1 MPGMKGLTRH
11 LSVALLGATISAGTM
26 SARQAADVSGSST
39 FIVLVGGT
47 RVGTETVDIARRST
61 GWVVS
66 STGFVRP
73 PFDLVTDK
81 FEMLYSADWQPQ
93 KLTVAGS
100 LHGQPLA
107 ISSTFTPTTAVTEIT
122 QGEQHGSGTRG
133 ITAGSVVLA
142 SNIFAAYEALAIRA
156 GSMQAGGKVPLYVA
170 PNGDATANIVD
181 ITPKRVSIGSTP
193 IELRSIRLTIT
204 GSNSVVPVELW
215 VDARGR
221 LARLALPATSLVVIR
236 DDLATVMAREDR
248 PRIPG
253 DKEEFIGANGFS
265 LGATITAPSH
275 ASERSPVVVLAAGPG
290 PQDRDHNVFGVS
302 VFADLARELSTAGAM
317 VVRYDVR
324 GTGRSGGRT
333 ESSRLMEYSDD
344 VIGIVKAL
352 GKRKDV
358 DPKRI
363 VVAGYG
369 EAAAVALT
377 AASREDGIAGVVL
390 LAASG
395 QSGRDTTLEQQRR
408 LLLPLPLS
416 DAERATRIAL
426 QTRVIDAVISGK
438 GWETLP
444 PDVRDQAD
452 TPWFKSWLQFDP
464 SKALK
469 DMDQPVLIVQGSL
482 DAEVP
487 PSDAD
492 KLERLS
498 ASRTKLPAS
507 STRKVIVPGANHLL
521 VPARTGAVDEY
532 PMLETRTIAPAVASS
547 IADWIKALR

>member
-1 MPGMKGLTRH
+1 MQGLVRH
-11 LSVALLGATISAGTM
+11 LSVLVLLGATISADSM

-39 FIVLVGGT
+39 FVVLVGGT
-47 RVGTETVDIARRST
+47 RVGTETVDITRKPT

-93 KLTVAGS
+93 KLTVLGS

-107 ISSTFTPTTAVTEIT
+107 ISSTFTATTAVTQIT
-122 QGEQHGSGTRG
+122 QGDQHGNGTRG
-133 ITAGSVVLA
+133 IAASSVVLA
-142 SNIFAAYEALAIRA
+142 SNIFGAYEALAIRSA
-156 GSMQAGGKVPLYVA
+156 SMAAGGKVPLYVA

-181 ITPKRVSIGSTP
+181 ITPKRVSIGATP
-193 IELRSIRLTIT
+193 VDLRSIRLTIVGT
-204 GSNSVVPVELW
+204 NSVVPVELW

-248 PRIPG
+248 PGIPG
-253 DKEEFIGANGFS
+253 DKDEYVGANGFS
-265 LGATITAPSH
+265 LGATITAPPNGT
-275 ASERSPVVVLAAGPG
+275 ARSPVVVLAAGPG

-302 VFADLARELSTAGAM
+302 VFADLARDLSTAGTM

-333 ESSRLMEYSDD
+333 ESSRLTEYSDD

-352 GKRKDV
+352 SKRRDV

-363 VVAGYG
+363 FVAGYG

-390 LAASG
+390 LGASG
-395 QSGRDTTLEQQRR
+395 QSGRDTTLDQQRR
-408 LLLPLPLS
+408 LLAPLPLS
-416 DAERATRIAL
+416 DTERTTRIAL
-426 QTRVIDAVISGK
+426 QTRIMDAVISGK
-438 GWETLP
+438 GWDALP
-444 PDVRDQAD
+444 PDMRDQAD

-464 SKALK
+464 SKTLK
-469 DMDQPVLIVQGSL
+469 DMSQPVLIVHGSL
-482 DAEVP
+482 DAELP
-487 PSDAD
+487 PSNAD
-492 KLERLS
+492 RLEQLAS
-498 ASRTKLPAS
+498 SRTKVPAS
-507 STRKVIVPGANHLL
+507 ATRKVIVPGVNHLL

-532 PMLETRTIAPAVASS
+532 PMLETRAIAPAVTVA

>member
-1 MPGMKGLTRH
+1 MKGLARH
-11 LSVALLGATISAGTM
+11 LSVALLGATIGIVPA

-47 RVGTETVDIARRST
+47 RVGTETVDVARRPT
-61 GWVVS
+61 GWVMS

-93 KLTVAGS
+93 KLTVLGS

-107 ISSTFTPTTAVTEIT
+107 ISSTFTATTAVTLIT
-122 QGEQHGSGTRG
+122 QGDQHGNGTHG

-156 GSMQAGGKVPLYVA
+156 ASAQAGDRVPLYIA
-170 PNGDATANIVD
+170 PNGNALANIVD
-181 ITPKRVSIGSTP
+181 ITPKRVSIGSAT
-193 IELRSIRLTIT
+193 IDLRSIRVTVSGST
-204 GSNSVVPVELW
+204 GVVPIELW

-221 LARLALPATSLVVIR
+221 LARLSLPATSLVVIR

-253 DKEEFIGANGFS
+253 DREELIGANGFS
-265 LGATITAPSH
+265 LSSTITVPSS
-275 ASERSPVVVLAAGPG
+275 AAARSPVVILAAGPG

-302 VFADLARELSTAGAM
+302 VFADLARDLAAAGNI

-333 ESSRLMEYSDD
+333 ESSRLLEYSDD
-344 VIGIVKAL
+344 VIGIVKSVS
-352 GKRKDV
+352 KRKDV
-358 DPKRI
+358 DTRRI
-363 VVAGYG
+363 VVVGYG
-369 EAAAVALT
+369 EASAVALS
-377 AASREDGIAGVVL
+377 AASREDGITGVVL
-390 LAASG
+390 LGASG

-416 DAERATRIAL
+416 DADRTARISL
-426 QTRVIDAVISGK
+426 QTRIMDAVSSGK
-438 GWETLP
+438 GWDSLP

-452 TPWFKSWLQFDP
+452 TPWFRSWLQFDP

-469 DMDQPVLIVQGSL
+469 EMDQPVLILHGSL

-487 PSDAD
+487 PSNAD
-492 KLERLS
+492 RLEQLS
-498 ASRTKLPAS
+498 AGRAKLPAA
-507 STRKVIVPGANHLL
+507 STRKVIVPGANHLF

-547 IADWIKALR
+547 IADWIKSLR

>member
-1 MPGMKGLTRH
+1 M
-11 LSVALLGATISAGTM
+11 SVAPT
-26 SARQAADVSGSST
+26 SARQTADISGSST

-47 RVGTETVDIARRST
+47 RVGTETVDLARRPT

-81 FEMLYSADWQPQ
+81 FEMAYSAEWQPQ
-93 KLTVAGS
+93 TLTVLGS

-107 ISSTFTPTTAVTEIT
+107 ISSTFTATTAVTQIT
-122 QGEQHGSGTRG
+122 QGDQNGNGTHGIAS
-133 ITAGSVVLA
+133 GSVVLA
-142 SNIFAAYEALAIRA
+142 SNIFGAYEALALRA
-156 GSMQAGGKVPLYVA
+156 RSLQAGGKVPIFIA

-181 ITPKRVSIGSTP
+181 VTPKRVSIGSRP
-193 IELRSIRLTIT
+193 IDLQSIRLTIAGT
-204 GSNSVVPVELW
+204 NSVVPVELW

-248 PRIPG
+248 PRVPG
-253 DKEEFIGANGFS
+253 DKDEFIGANGFS
-265 LGATITAPSH
+265 LSATITAP
-275 ASERSPVVVLAAGPG
+275 ASAAGRSPAVVLAAGPG

-302 VFADLARELSTAGAM
+302 VFADLARELSAAGSI

-333 ESSRLMEYSDD
+333 ESSRLTEYSDD
-344 VIGIVKAL
+344 VVGIVKAL
-352 GKRKDV
+352 AKRQDV
-358 DPKRI
+358 DAKRI
-363 VVAGYG
+363 VVVGYG

-377 AASREDGIAGVVL
+377 AAGREDGVAGVVL

-408 LLLPLPLS
+408 LLAPLPLS
-416 DAERATRIAL
+416 DAERTARIAL
-426 QTRVIDAVISGK
+426 QTRVMDAVVSGK
-438 GWETLP
+438 GWDSLP

-452 TPWFKSWLQFDP
+452 TPWFRSWLQFDP

-469 DMDQPVLIVQGSL
+469 DMEQPVLIVHGSL

-487 PSDAD
+487 STNAD
-492 KLERLS
+492 KLEQLS
-498 ASRTKLPAS
+498 SSRKVPAS
-507 STRKVIVPGANHLL
+507 ATRKVIVSGANHLL

-532 PMLETRTIAPAVASS
+532 PMLETRTLAPAVASS